1 MALTRVARPP
11 PLDARLHLP
20 FVTST
25 HRPILGVTFA
35 AESALVLPLLAG
47 LHRYHTTRVASLLQH
62 SHIYSPPTLTMIF
75 FTPVLSSMMS
85 PLSRAFII
93 TSSKYRTLFAPH
105 VTLPFLASI
114 RIHSASSP
122 FERPAHLIVPNAI
135 CTTWFDI
142 SYIALVSPVALIY
155 YHHRLPKHSVLRPF
169 FG

>member
-1 MALTRVARPP
+1 MALSHLSDVAAITLASLRPILSLAPVSFTTAVLRLLHRHFGMALTRVARPP

-62 SHIYSPPTLTMIF
+62 SHIYSLLTLTMIF
-75 FTPVLSSMMS
+75 STPVLSSLMS
-85 PLSRAFII
+85 PLSRTFII

-105 VTLPFLASI
+105 VTFRLWLL
-114 RIHSASSP
+114 SA
-122 FERPAHLIVPNAI
+122 FIAPAHLLNVLH
-135 CTTWFDI
+135 I
-142 SYIALVSPVALIY
+142 S
-155 YHHRLPKHSVLRPF
+155 
-169 FG
+169 